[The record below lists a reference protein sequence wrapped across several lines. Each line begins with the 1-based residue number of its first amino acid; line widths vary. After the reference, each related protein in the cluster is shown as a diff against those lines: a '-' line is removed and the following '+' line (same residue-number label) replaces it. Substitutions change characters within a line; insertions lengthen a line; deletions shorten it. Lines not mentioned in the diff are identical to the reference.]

1 MKVEPDE
8 KRTMNRPATVERD
21 IFQRRVV
28 GVAEEMSAALRRS
41 AFSSIIWEMYDY
53 SCALFTPDG
62 RMIAQAE
69 TIAAQLGVMETACRR
84 IDEEVP
90 IAGWR
95 EGDVIVCNDP
105 YRGCTHTPD
114 IVMFTPVF
122 AAGRLVALAST
133 IAHHVDIGGKSPCTT
148 VPDNTEVFGEGL
160 IFPPMK
166 IVREGVENAEVFAML
181 AANVRVPEAS
191 LGDLRAQIAGCRTG
205 ERRVRELVRRY
216 GPEPFGDLCE
226 AVLDHGEA
234 CIRASIRG
242 MGAGASSATVRI
254 EDGVASDEPIAVACR
269 VTVAD
274 DSLEVDFTGTSEQ
287 RANGLNCPLASTVS
301 MVSYAVKAVL
311 APDIVQNGG
320 CTRPI
325 RVRAPEG
332 SVLNPA
338 RPAAVGSRHYTQQA
352 VGEAVLGA
360 LAPLVP
366 HFAWGG
372 SQISFPA
379 LKAGGFDRRP
389 ARRAGRNDMP
399 YFAITD
405 LLGGGG
411 CATSRGDGMS
421 AIDTHGGNCELLSAE
436 VMERAAP
443 IRVLRTELVPDSGGR
458 GRFRG
463 GLAIRRDYE
472 LLCDGVNVNAYV
484 QQVEER
490 TRPRGGDGG
499 EPGGLARV
507 ALNPGTGAE
516 TALPSKAM
524 GLRLDAGTVIR
535 LQSSGGGG
543 LGDPSERAP
552 DRARRDRELGYTT
565 R

>member
-8 KRTMNRPATVERD
+8 ERPMNRPATVERD

-69 TIAAQLGVMETACRR
+69 TIAAQLGVMETACRH
-84 IDEEVP
+84 IGEEVP

-95 EGDVIVCNDP
+95 DGDVVVCNDP

-122 AAGRLVALAST
+122 ADGRLVALAST
-133 IAHHVDIGGKSPCTT
+133 IAHHVEIGGKSPCTT

-166 IVREGVENAEVFAML
+166 IVREGEENAEVFAML

-191 LGDLRAQIAGCRTG
+191 LGYLRAQIAGCRTG
-205 ERRVRELVRRY
+205 ERRVRDLVRRY
-216 GPEPFGDLCE
+216 GTESFGNLCE

-234 CIRASIRG
+234 CLRASIREIG
-242 MGAGASSATVRI
+242 NGTSSATVRI

-311 APDIVQNGG
+311 APDVVQNGG

-338 RPAAVGSRHYTQQA
+338 RSGAGTTPSRRWGRRCWGRSPRWCRTSPGAAPRSPSPR
-352 VGEAVLGA
+352 
-360 LAPLVP
+360 
-366 HFAWGG
+366 
-372 SQISFPA
+372 S
-379 LKAGGFDRRP
+379 
-389 ARRAGRNDMP
+389 RRAASTAVP
-399 YFAITD
+399 
-405 LLGGGG
+405 
-411 CATSRGDGMS
+411 
-421 AIDTHGGNCELLSAE
+421 
-436 VMERAAP
+436 RAAP

-484 QQVEER
+484 QQVGER

-499 EPGGLARV
+499 EPGGFAQV
-507 ALNPGTGAE
+507 ALNPGTDAE
-516 TALPSKAM
+516 TPLPSKAM
-524 GLRLDAGTVIR
+524 GLRLDAGAVIR
-535 LQSSGGGG
+535 LQSSGSGG
-543 LGDPSERAP
+543 LGDPAERSP
-552 DRARRDRELGYTT
+552 DQARRDRELGYAT

>member
-1 MKVEPDE
+1 M
-8 KRTMNRPATVERD
+8 
-21 IFQRRVV
+21 
-28 GVAEEMSAALRRS
+28 
-41 AFSSIIWEMYDY
+41 
-53 SCALFTPDG
+53 
-62 RMIAQAE
+62 
-69 TIAAQLGVMETACRR
+69 
-84 IDEEVP
+84 
-90 IAGWR
+90 
-95 EGDVIVCNDP
+95 
-105 YRGCTHTPD
+105 
-114 IVMFTPVF
+114 
-122 AAGRLVALAST
+122 
-133 IAHHVDIGGKSPCTT
+133 
-148 VPDNTEVFGEGL
+148 
-160 IFPPMK
+160 
-166 IVREGVENAEVFAML
+166 
-181 AANVRVPEAS
+181 
-191 LGDLRAQIAGCRTG
+191 
-205 ERRVRELVRRY
+205 
-216 GPEPFGDLCE
+216 
-226 AVLDHGEA
+226 
-234 CIRASIRG
+234 
-242 MGAGASSATVRI
+242 
-254 EDGVASDEPIAVACR
+254 
-269 VTVAD
+269 
-274 DSLEVDFTGTSEQ
+274 
-287 RANGLNCPLASTVS
+287 
-301 MVSYAVKAVL
+301 
-311 APDIVQNGG
+311 
-320 CTRPI
+320 
-325 RVRAPEG
+325 
-332 SVLNPA
+332 LNPA

-366 HFAWGG
+366 HFAWSG

-507 ALNPGTGAE
+507 ALNPGTDAE
-516 TALPSKAM
+516 TTLPSKAM

-543 LGDPSERAP
+543 LGDPAERSP
-552 DRARRDRELGYTT
+552 ERARRDRELGYTT